1 MFPNTGGILIMGVYL
16 TSSLWAVN
24 LLLTQVIE

>member
-1 MFPNTGGILIMGVYL
+1 MFPNTGGILIMGVNL
-16 TSSLWAVN
+16 TSSLWTVN